1 MTTRRRFIATLA
13 GGLLAT
19 PLAVE
24 GQQAGRAYRIGF
36 LSLGSEPEP
45 SSLAPYRIAFQQELR
60 ERGWI
65 EGRNIVFEPRFAH
78 FKSEQLPELMAELL
92 RLKVDIILVS
102 STEAALAAKRA
113 TTSIPIVMTDV
124 GDPVGTGL
132 VAGLARPGGNVTGL
146 SFLGTELTGKQ
157 LDLLKEAIPRLSLVG
172 VLSNPANASHASRLK
187 EAEVTAERLRVQL
200 LLLGARSAAELDSA
214 FVSLA
219 ERRAGALLVLGDP
232 FFGQQWNRL
241 VLLAVKTRLPTMY
254 AWREHVVAGGLMSYG
269 VNLVELY
276 RHVAVYVDKILKGAK
291 PADLPVEQP
300 TKFELVINLKTAKA
314 LGLTIPPSLL
324 LRADQVIE

>member
-1 MTTRRRFIATLA
+1 MERRRFMEMIA
-13 GGLLAT
+13 GGLLAA
-19 PLAVE
+19 PLAAE
-24 GQQAGRAYRIGF
+24 AQQAGKIYRIGF
-36 LSLGSEPEP
+36 LSLGSEP
-45 SSLAPYRIAFQQELR
+45 SSVAPYRIAFQQELR

-92 RLKVDIILVS
+92 RLKIDVIVVS

-172 VLSNPANASHASRLK
+172 VLSNPGNASHASRLK
-187 EAEVTAERLRVQL
+187 EAEVTAERLRVRL

-214 FVSLA
+214 FTSLA
-219 ERRAGALLVLGDP
+219 ERRAGALLVLADP

-241 VLLAVKTRLPTMY
+241 VLLTEKTRLPTMY
-254 AWREHVVAGGLMSYG
+254 AWREHVVVGGLMSYG
-269 VNLVELY
+269 VNLMELY

-300 TKFELVINLKTAKA
+300 TTFELVINLKTAKV

-324 LRADQVIE
+324 GRADEIIHP

>member
-1 MTTRRRFIATLA
+1 MMDRRTFLGTLA
-13 GGLLAT
+13 GGVLGA
-19 PLAVE
+19 PVAAE
-24 GQQAGRAYRIGF
+24 AQAPARIPRIGF

-65 EGRNIVFEPRFAH
+65 EGRNIVFERRFAH

-92 RLKVDIILVS
+92 RLKVDVILVS

-132 VAGLARPGGNVTGL
+132 VAGLARPGSNVTGL

-172 VLSNPANASHASRLK
+172 VIDL
-187 EAEVTAERLRVQL
+187 
-200 LLLGARSAAELDSA
+200 
-214 FVSLA
+214 
-219 ERRAGALLVLGDP
+219 P
-232 FFGQQWNRL
+232 FEGFDFGGI
-241 VLLAVKTRLPTMY
+241 
-254 AWREHVVAGGLMSYG
+254 GGLESPKPNTLAFE
-269 VNLVELY
+269 VDLV
-276 RHVAVYVDKILKGAK
+276 
-291 PADLPVEQP
+291 
-300 TKFELVINLKTAKA
+300 
-314 LGLTIPPSLL
+314 
-324 LRADQVIE
+324 